1 MLVITRKKDESIL
14 IGENIEIKLVKIE
27 DGSVKLAISAPKD
40 VSILRKELYVEIE
53 EENKKA
59 ATLKDIQLLKNLKN
73 K

>member
-40 VSILRKELYVEIE
+40 VSILRKELYAEIE